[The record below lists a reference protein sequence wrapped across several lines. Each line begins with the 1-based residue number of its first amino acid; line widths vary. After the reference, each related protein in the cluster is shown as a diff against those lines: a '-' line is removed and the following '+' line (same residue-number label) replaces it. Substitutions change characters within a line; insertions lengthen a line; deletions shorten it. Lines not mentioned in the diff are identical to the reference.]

1 MDNGAETRKRRQ
13 GGGVRLLVILVV
25 LAVLAGPA
33 ASATRTRSVPG
44 DRADLRHALAVLHR
58 WDDRRAQAWA
68 ESDVSA
74 LRSLYVSHSTA
85 ARSDVRLLRSYT
97 ARGLVV
103 RRIVTQVFGVRVLR
117 SSPDRLVIRV
127 LDRVAGGQV
136 DEGGRVL
143 ALPSS
148 RPAVR
153 RIVLDRVRG
162 TWRVAAVTGWETAPH
177 GVRR

>member
-1 MDNGAETRKRRQ
+1 M
-13 GGGVRLLVILVV
+13 RLLVILVV
-25 LAVLAGPA
+25 LAALAGQP
-33 ASATRTRSVPG
+33 ASATGAGPTPRPVTGGREE
-44 DRADLRHALAVLHR
+44 LRHALAVLHD
-58 WDDRRAQAWA
+58 WDDRRARAWA

-74 LRSLYVSHSTA
+74 LRSFYVSHSTA

-97 ARGLVV
+97 ARGFVV

-117 SSPDRLVIRV
+117 STPDRLVIRV

-136 DEGGRVL
+136 DQGDRLL

-153 RIVLDRVRG
+153 RIVLARERG
-162 TWRVAAVTGWETAPH
+162 AWRVAAVTGWGTAPRGARH
-177 GVRR
+177 